1 MPASR
6 STGSSEH
13 KAGIGARIVIEKK
26 TRHSGRISL
35 SKKSTCHVSDDD
47 QQDCITAHSLE
58 SSNSSEPSQR
68 APEQLPDGCC
78 FGIPVY
84 KGQPVMQVS
93 IDQRCMEVAMM
104 RSVQNNNFNFV
115 THMILSGWKPNLENP
130 SLCHFSVTVHRSSWN
145 HRDHLRI
152 KNACLLHYA
161 VCCGSLQA
169 AAVLLIAFP
178 KLATLS
184 CIVSGETESESDEV
198 WSLLRLTD
206 FFRNLYKDQKNDLHN
221 NYNAAYMVLQSLQS
235 NQNAF
240 PFLNLQTMK
249 ERFQAAGS
257 DPVAMANMLLE
268 VATSHQN
275 NPSATHSS

>member
-1 MPASR
+1 
-6 STGSSEH
+6 
-13 KAGIGARIVIEKK
+13 
-26 TRHSGRISL
+26 
-35 SKKSTCHVSDDD
+35 
-47 QQDCITAHSLE
+47 
-58 SSNSSEPSQR
+58 
-68 APEQLPDGCC
+68 
-78 FGIPVY
+78 
-84 KGQPVMQVS
+84 MQVS

-178 KLATLS
+178 KLASLS
-184 CIVSGETESESDEV
+184 CMVSAENENETDEE
-198 WSLLRLTD
+198 WSMLRLTD
-206 FFRNLYKDQKNDLHN
+206 FFRNLYKDQKNDLYN
-221 NYNAAYMVLQSLQS
+221 NYNAAHMVLQSLQN

-240 PFLNLQTMK
+240 PFLQLQTMK

-257 DPVAMANMLLE
+257 EPVAMANMLFE
-268 VATSHQN
+268 AASQIQN
-275 NPSATHSS
+275 TPPTRSS